1 MIWRCVICYVFVALT
16 LKSLLSHINFAH
28 SRSPDFRLVCGI
40 DGCTKEYRVYN
51 SFWYHVRRTHS
62 QYLDGV
68 SRTRSLR
75 RERSVHETSSN
86 NVWADSGPTLVAQ
99 DAGNSSNRS
108 DNGTTLE
115 NTVYLPPSLPVPVEH
130 FGDFDSFDTGET
142 VFSGLSTNSVLPTPQ
157 NLEIQDV
164 LNETSDSNPTQL
176 IPNRPLD
183 DSCSSCLPKETT
195 VN

>member
-1 MIWRCVICYVFVALT
+1 MIWCCVICYVFVALT

-75 RERSVHETSSN
+75 RERSVHETS
-86 NVWADSGPTLVAQ
+86 VTGRIMERHWKTLCIYHPLFLFLWNILVIL
-99 DAGNSSNRS
+99 
-108 DNGTTLE
+108 TLSIL
-115 NTVYLPPSLPVPVEH
+115 VKRCFLA
-130 FGDFDSFDTGET
+130 
-142 VFSGLSTNSVLPTPQ
+142 
-157 NLEIQDV
+157 
-164 LNETSDSNPTQL
+164 
-176 IPNRPLD
+176 
-183 DSCSSCLPKETT
+183 
-195 VN
+195 